1 MPERFT
7 LGIEEEFQL
16 VDPETRELKSH
27 IEEMMAA
34 GDHLGEQIK
43 PELHQSVVEVG
54 TPICAD
60 IREAREAVN
69 KLRRSLVGMAE
80 ASGARIVAAGTHPF
94 SHWKD
99 QEITDRVRYKDIV
112 NEMEDLARA
121 NLIFGLHVHV
131 GVEDRE
137 MQIQIMNGVRA
148 FLPHLLALSVNSPFW
163 CGRKTGVKSVRSTIF
178 KRFPRTQIPD
188 NSLLLGRLHKY
199 VELLVRTNCIDDGKK
214 IWWDIRPHAY
224 FKTLEFRICDIPCRA
239 EETVAIAALS
249 QALVVKLYRL
259 FESNLRVRVYSRA
272 IIEENKFRALKTG
285 LDGKMIDF
293 GLKREVPTRAAHPRG
308 AGLRG
313 RRGGRARHP
322 RGDGLPARLGGDGRH
337 RRRPPA
343 RPSTPATTCARSST
357 CWWTRRG
364 RAGVDSRS
372 MPIACRYKLEHGTQ
386 FCGPDCPASAPCG
399 VFHYVRIEHPEDM
412 PPPTSARSTWP
423 SST

>member
-1 MPERFT
+1 MTERFT
-7 LGIEEEFQL
+7 LGVEEEFQL
-16 VDPETRELKSH
+16 VDPQTRELKSH

-34 GDHLGEQIK
+34 GVHLGEQIK
-43 PELHQSVVEVG
+43 RELHQSVVEVG

-60 IREAREAVN
+60 VREARDNVTR
-69 KLRRSLVGMAE
+69 LRRSLISMAE

-99 QEITDRVRYKDIV
+99 QEITGQVRYTDIV

-163 CGRKTGVKSVRSTIF
+163 CGRKTGVRSVRSTIF

-188 NSLLLGRLHKY
+188 YFHSWDDYAKY

-239 EETVAIAALS
+239 EETVAIAALC
-249 QALVVKLYRL
+249 QALVAKLYRL
-259 FESNLRVRVYSRA
+259 FDSNLGIRTYTRA
-272 IIEENKFRALKTG
+272 IVEENKFRAVKGG

-293 GLKREVPTRAAHPRG
+293 GLRGETSTRSLILEVLHFVDDVVDELGTREEMRFLQSWAATGDTGADRQLRVFAATGDLRAVVDA
-308 AGLRG
+308 LV
-313 RRGGRARHP
+313 
-322 RGDGLPARLGGDGRH
+322 DE
-337 RRRPPA
+337 
-343 RPSTPATTCARSST
+343 
-357 CWWTRRG
+357 TRRG
-364 RAGVDSRS
+364 
-372 MPIACRYKLEHGTQ
+372 L
-386 FCGPDCPASAPCG
+386 
-399 VFHYVRIEHPEDM
+399 
-412 PPPTSARSTWP
+412 
-423 SST
+423 

>member
-34 GDHLGEQIK
+34 GSHLGEQIK

-60 IREAREAVN
+60 IREARENVLY
-69 KLRRSLVGMAE
+69 LRRALVSMAE
-80 ASGARIVAAGTHPF
+80 GSGARIVAAGTHPF

-99 QEITDRVRYKDIV
+99 QEITARVRYTDIV

-163 CGRKTGVKSVRSTIF
+163 CGRKTGVRSVRSTIF

-188 NSLLLGRLHKY
+188 YYYSWEDFTKY
-199 VELLVRTNCIDDGKK
+199 VELLVRTNSIDDGRK
-214 IWWDIRPHAY
+214 IWWDIRPHPI

-239 EETVAIAALS
+239 EETIAIAALC

-259 FESNLRVRVYSRA
+259 FDSNLGIRMYTRA
-272 IIEENKFRALKTG
+272 IIEENKFRAIKGG

-293 GLKREVPTRAAHPRG
+293 GLRQEAPTRGQILEVLNFVDDVVDELGTREEMRFLHAWAATGDTG
-308 AGLRG
+308 ADRQLRVHQVTGDLRAVVDALVDETRQGL
-313 RRGGRARHP
+313 
-322 RGDGLPARLGGDGRH
+322 
-337 RRRPPA
+337 
-343 RPSTPATTCARSST
+343 
-357 CWWTRRG
+357 
-364 RAGVDSRS
+364 
-372 MPIACRYKLEHGTQ
+372 
-386 FCGPDCPASAPCG
+386 
-399 VFHYVRIEHPEDM
+399 
-412 PPPTSARSTWP
+412 
-423 SST
+423 

>member
-34 GDHLGEQIK
+34 GSHLGEQIK

-60 IREAREAVN
+60 IREARENVLY
-69 KLRRSLVGMAE
+69 LRRALVSMAE
-80 ASGARIVAAGTHPF
+80 GSGARIVAAGTHPF

-99 QEITDRVRYKDIV
+99 QEITARVRYTDIV

-131 GVEDRE
+131 GVDDRE

-163 CGRKTGVKSVRSTIF
+163 CGRKTGVRSVRSTIF

-188 NSLLLGRLHKY
+188 YYYSWEDFTKY
-199 VELLVRTNCIDDGKK
+199 VELLVRTNSIDDGRK
-214 IWWDIRPHAY
+214 IWWDIRPHPI

-239 EETVAIAALS
+239 EETIAIAALC

-259 FESNLRVRVYSRA
+259 FDSNLGIRMYTRA
-272 IIEENKFRALKTG
+272 IIEENKFRAIKGG

-293 GLKREVPTRAAHPRG
+293 GLRQEAPTRGQILEVLNFVDDVVDELGTREEMRFLHAWAATGDTG
-308 AGLRG
+308 ADRQLRVHQATGDLRAVVDALVDETRQGL
-313 RRGGRARHP
+313 
-322 RGDGLPARLGGDGRH
+322 
-337 RRRPPA
+337 
-343 RPSTPATTCARSST
+343 
-357 CWWTRRG
+357 
-364 RAGVDSRS
+364 
-372 MPIACRYKLEHGTQ
+372 
-386 FCGPDCPASAPCG
+386 
-399 VFHYVRIEHPEDM
+399 
-412 PPPTSARSTWP
+412 
-423 SST
+423 

>member
-1 MPERFT
+1 MPEHFT

-34 GDHLGEQIK
+34 GSHLGEQIK

-60 IREAREAVN
+60 IREARENVLY
-69 KLRRSLVGMAE
+69 LRRALVSMAE
-80 ASGARIVAAGTHPF
+80 GSGARIVAAGTHPF

-99 QEITDRVRYKDIV
+99 QEITARVRYTDIV

-163 CGRKTGVKSVRSTIF
+163 CGRKTGVRSVRSTIF

-188 NSLLLGRLHKY
+188 YYYSWDDFTKY
-199 VELLVRTNCIDDGKK
+199 VELLVRTNSIDDGRK
-214 IWWDIRPHAY
+214 IWWDIRPHPI

-239 EETVAIAALS
+239 EETIAIAALC

-259 FESNLRVRVYSRA
+259 FDSNLGIRMYTRA
-272 IIEENKFRALKTG
+272 IVEENKFRAIKGG

-293 GLKREVPTRAAHPRG
+293 GLRQEAPTRGQILEVLNFVDDVVDELGTREEMRYLHTWAATGDTG
-308 AGLRG
+308 ADRQLRVHQATGDLRAVVDALVDETRQGL
-313 RRGGRARHP
+313 
-322 RGDGLPARLGGDGRH
+322 
-337 RRRPPA
+337 
-343 RPSTPATTCARSST
+343 
-357 CWWTRRG
+357 
-364 RAGVDSRS
+364 
-372 MPIACRYKLEHGTQ
+372 
-386 FCGPDCPASAPCG
+386 
-399 VFHYVRIEHPEDM
+399 
-412 PPPTSARSTWP
+412 
-423 SST
+423 

>member
-16 VDPETRELKSH
+16 VDPATRELKSH

-34 GDHLGEQIK
+34 GAHLGDQIK
-43 PELHQSVVEVG
+43 RELHQSVVEVG

-60 IREAREAVN
+60 IGEARAAVVS
-69 KLRRSLVGMAE
+69 LRRDLIALAE
-80 ASGARIVAAGTHPF
+80 KSGARIVAAGTHPF

-163 CGRKTGVKSVRSTIF
+163 CGRRTGVKSVRSTIF

-188 NSLLLGRLHKY
+188 YFNSWDDYVKY
-199 VELLVRTNCIDDGKK
+199 VDLLVRTNCIDDGKK
-214 IWWDIRPHAY
+214 IWWDVRPHAY
-224 FKTLEFRICDIPCRA
+224 FKTLEFRVCDIPCRA
-239 EETVAIAALS
+239 EETVAIAALC
-249 QALVVKLYRL
+249 QALVAKLYRL
-259 FESNLRVRVYSRA
+259 FEANLGIRTYQRA
-272 IIEENKFRALKTG
+272 IIAENKFRALKTG

-293 GLKREVPTRAAHPRG
+293 GLRQEAPTRALILEVLNFVEDVVDDLGTREEMRFLHAWAAAGDTG
-308 AGLRG
+308 ADRQVAAFERTRDLRG
-313 RRGGRARHP
+313 VVDLLVDETRQ
-322 RGDGLPARLGGDGRH
+322 GL
-337 RRRPPA
+337 
-343 RPSTPATTCARSST
+343 
-357 CWWTRRG
+357 
-364 RAGVDSRS
+364 
-372 MPIACRYKLEHGTQ
+372 
-386 FCGPDCPASAPCG
+386 
-399 VFHYVRIEHPEDM
+399 
-412 PPPTSARSTWP
+412 
-423 SST
+423 

>member
-7 LGIEEEFQL
+7 LGIEEEFQI
-16 VDPETRELKSH
+16 VDPETRALKSH

-34 GDHLGEQIK
+34 GGHLGDKIK

-60 IREAREAVN
+60 IREARDAV
-69 KLRRSLVGMAE
+69 KSLRRSLVGMAE
-80 ASGARIVAAGTHPF
+80 GSGARIVAAGTHPF

-163 CGRKTGVKSVRSTIF
+163 CGRRTGVKSVRSTIF

-188 NSLLLGRLHKY
+188 FYYSWDDYAKF
-199 VELLVRTNCIDDGKK
+199 VDLLVRTNCIDDGKK

-224 FKTLEFRICDIPCRA
+224 FRTLEFRVCDIPCRA
-239 EETVAIAALS
+239 EETVAIAALT
-249 QALVVKLYRL
+249 QALVVRLYRL
-259 FESNLRVRVYSRA
+259 FESNLGIRMYPRA
-272 IIEENKFRALKTG
+272 IIAENKFRALKRG

-293 GLKREVPTRAAHPRG
+293 GLKQEMPTRAAILEILDFVDPVVDDLGTRPEMAFLRAWAHGGDTG
-308 AGLRG
+308 ADRQVRAFESTGDLRG
-313 RRGGRARHP
+313 VVDRLVEETRI
-322 RGDGLPARLGGDGRH
+322 GL
-337 RRRPPA
+337 
-343 RPSTPATTCARSST
+343 
-357 CWWTRRG
+357 
-364 RAGVDSRS
+364 
-372 MPIACRYKLEHGTQ
+372 
-386 FCGPDCPASAPCG
+386 
-399 VFHYVRIEHPEDM
+399 
-412 PPPTSARSTWP
+412 
-423 SST
+423 